1 MNLPQSA
8 PTKLPIAVLISG
20 HGSNLQAIID
30 AIQQGLPA
38 EICVVISDRENAH
51 GLTRAKQAGI
61 STEVVKAAKNMS
73 REDYDRKLQDRI
85 DHYQPGLIVLA
96 GFMRILSDNF
106 VTHYSG
112 KMINIHPSL
121 LPKFRGL
128 STHQRAIDAGET
140 WHGASVHFVTPE
152 LDGGPVILQA
162 RVPIHAG
169 DTAEILAN
177 RVLQQEHQIYP
188 LAIRWFADSRLEC
201 RNEQAYLDKQ
211 LLAKPIQ
218 FPAEPNARPQD

>member
-8 PTKLPIAVLISG
+8 ATKLPIAVLISG

-30 AIQQGLPA
+30 ATQKDLPA

-61 STEVVKAAKNMS
+61 STEVVKATKDMS

-128 STHQRAIDAGET
+128 NTHQRAIDAGET

-162 RVPIHAG
+162 RVPIHAS
-169 DTAEILAN
+169 DTAETLAN
-177 RVLQQEHQIYP
+177 HVLQQEHQIYP

-201 RNEQAYLDKQ
+201 RNEQAYFDKQ
-211 LLAKPIQ
+211 LLTKPIQ
-218 FPAEPNARPQD
+218 FPVEPNVRPQD

>member
-1 MNLPQSA
+1 MNHPQSA
-8 PTKLPIAVLISG
+8 QTKLPIVVLISG
-20 HGSNLQAIID
+20 HGSNLQSIIE
-30 AIQQGLPA
+30 AIQKDLPA
-38 EICVVISDRENAH
+38 EIRVVISDRDNAY

-61 STEVVKAAKNMS
+61 TTEIVKADKNMS
-73 REDYDRKLQDRI
+73 REDYDQKLQDRI

-106 VTHYSG
+106 VIHYSG

-128 STHQRAIDAGET
+128 NTHQRAIDAKEN

-152 LDGGPVILQA
+152 LDGGPAILQA
-162 RVPIHAG
+162 RVPVKPN
-169 DTAEILAN
+169 DTAESLAN

-188 LAIRWFADSRLEC
+188 LAIRWFAESRLQF
-201 RNEQAYLDKQ
+201 RDNNVYLDKQ
-211 LLAKPIQ
+211 LLVNPVQ
-218 FPAEPNARPQD
+218 FPVEPNTNPQA